1 MPKESLPGSP
11 GVVPPGRDNKWPR
24 GTPPASLR
32 SAPARV
38 AACGG
43 RSPRPGARPAVF
55 GFHFSFPGLAHFLS
69 HRSPPGRRGPG
80 SRTSARSHPLSPR
93 GTQRKRIPVGPRS
106 AKSAQRDGKLQ
117 KSSALCPPPRLS
129 RNSRPWARAPQLIH
143 RPGAGPALHVRT
155 RARPGL
161 APRLGSPAADDS
173 ARLAEPS
180 ARGVSTRPRAPL
192 ASARAASLRG
202 FSAGPCRLDA
212 ARSSA
217 PCSPA
222 RCPEASRLLGL
233 GGSLCPEKAFRGFL
247 AGDPRPG
254 A

>member
-1 MPKESLPGSP
+1 M
-11 GVVPPGRDNKWPR
+11 
-24 GTPPASLR
+24 
-32 SAPARV
+32 
-38 AACGG
+38 
-43 RSPRPGARPAVF
+43 
-55 GFHFSFPGLAHFLS
+55 
-69 HRSPPGRRGPG
+69 
-80 SRTSARSHPLSPR
+80 
-93 GTQRKRIPVGPRS
+93 GPRS
-106 AKSAQRDGKLQ
+106 AKSAQRTGNC
-117 KSSALCPPPRLS
+117 KSPRPS
-129 RNSRPWARAPQLIH
+129 TSPRVFPVIPAPGRAPQLIH

-212 ARSSA
+212 ARSSG
-217 PCSPA
+217 PLLSCSVPRSLA
-222 RCPEASRLLGL
+222 FAQA
-233 GGSLCPEKAFRGFL
+233 GGFALPEKAFQFL